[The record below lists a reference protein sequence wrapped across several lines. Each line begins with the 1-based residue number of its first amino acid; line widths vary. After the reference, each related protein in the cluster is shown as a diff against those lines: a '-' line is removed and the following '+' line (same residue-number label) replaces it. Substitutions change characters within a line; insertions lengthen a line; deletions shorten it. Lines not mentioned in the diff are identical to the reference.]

1 MEPAPVTTA
10 RARPP
15 HRGRRR
21 AFTLVELLVVVAII
35 GILVALLLPAVQR
48 VREAGRRTSCSNN
61 LRQIGLAMANF
72 ADTRQRLPPGQ
83 MSMGSN
89 KAVAWSAFF
98 LEYMEE
104 KGVAATHAAV
114 PSSAFSTPS
123 PDTRLYL
130 KAPLTSRYN
139 QKATATVIPMYICP
153 SGIRRHSS
161 RGPDQRI
168 LDQDGD
174 GVINPETKTGEGM
187 ACIDYAGNTGATTNS
202 RYLNPVTRQQ
212 YPSNNGVLL
221 NLSGDP
227 TTWLAL
233 RMITDG
239 MSKTMLLCEVSGRGS
254 YSSSGSYDMRG
265 IWAAGQN
272 CITVGP
278 TTASVKI
285 VNPEASSS
293 GAWRN
298 AANSALFSDH
308 PNGAQVAMCDG
319 SVQFIEESVS
329 ESVLT
334 SLASR
339 NGGEPAGMP

>member
-1 MEPAPVTTA
+1 MRLNSSHADASTRCP
-10 RARPP
+10 R
-15 HRGRRR
+15 HR

-35 GILVALLLPAVQR
+35 GILIALLLPSVQR

-104 KGVAATHAAV
+104 KSIAATSAAV
-114 PSSAFSTPS
+114 ASSAFGTQA
-123 PDTRLYL
+123 PDSRLYL

-139 QKATATVIPMYICP
+139 QKATSTVVPIYICP
-153 SGIRRHSS
+153 SGVRRHSS
-161 RGPDQRI
+161 RGPDHRI
-168 LDQDGD
+168 LDQNGD
-174 GVINPETKTGEGM
+174 GVLDPETKTGEGM
-187 ACIDYAGNTGATTNS
+187 ACIDYAGNSGATPNSS
-202 RYLNPVTRQQ
+202 RYVNPATRAQ
-212 YPSNNGVLL
+212 YPANNGVLL

-227 TTWLAL
+227 TTWLTL
-233 RMITDG
+233 RQITDG
-239 MSKTMLLCEVSGRGS
+239 MSKTILLCEISGRGS
-254 YSSSGSYDMRG
+254 YASSGSYDMRG

-278 TTASVKI
+278 TTASVRI
-285 VNPEASSS
+285 VNPVASTA

-298 AANSALFSDH
+298 AANAALFSDH
-308 PNGAQVAMCDG
+308 PNGAQIVMCDG
-319 SVQFIEESVS
+319 SVHFVEESVS
-329 ESVLT
+329 ETALT

-339 NGGEPAGMP
+339 NGGEAAAAP